1 MIFADPLGTPS
12 RRGEQTEVDS
22 AQSSRKAQ
30 INHVVPVPGGG
41 LPVTYFVGAPHPPS
55 ERQTDAGQLPPWL
68 LGVAL
73 FTDFSAA
80 YRVPRPLSASRYP

>member
-1 MIFADPLGTPS
+1 MTTSKGSQA
-12 RRGEQTEVDS
+12 EVGS

-30 INHVVPVPGGG
+30 INHVVQVPGDG

-73 FTDFSAA
+73 FGAFFSASF
-80 YRVPRPLSASRYP
+80 SAVVRRTCE